1 MRLPSLAISNHQFV
15 WVAILIL
22 TLLGIVSYQT
32 MPRSEDPQFN
42 FPSSLVTVIYSGT
55 GPFDMESQIVDKV
68 EEALNEL
75 DDIDDVK
82 TTIRDSVSTTRI
94 QFVYGTDPDDKYE
107 EVIRAVNQIRD
118 QLPEGIQKLEI
129 KRISPTDVNIMQI
142 ALSSESSPYHQ
153 LKYYAEKLE
162 DELEKI
168 RSVKESDTWAY
179 PEQQIEIGLDLR
191 KLATLGI
198 SSNHV
203 LDILSGNSQNIPAG
217 FIYSGTERLTVRT
230 SGLYRSIEELARTP
244 IYSRDYQVLHLED
257 IATIRLADA
266 PARHIARYDGKRSV
280 FVSAVQREGS
290 QIFAVMDEIH
300 QKVNKFENTLPDDIE
315 LVWIFDQSD
324 SVKRQTKGFFSS
336 LIQGIGVVGLVLL
349 FLLGIRPA
357 VVAMVS
363 IPLSIIIAIG
373 WVDTA
378 GFGIQQMT
386 IVGLIVAL
394 GLLVDNA
401 IVVVENIQRYL
412 KEGYNAL
419 DATLKGASQVGWA
432 ITSGTVTTVL
442 AFLPLLLLQSGSGTF
457 MRSMPVTVVLTLT
470 CSLIIALTIIPLM
483 AKHLLSAKNGPIAAT
498 SNKGFSWL
506 NQKVYAPT
514 LRFSLRFPW
523 LIILLCIALFVSSLS
538 LMKSVGVSMFPK
550 ADKPQ
555 VLIDI
560 KMPVNSRIDHSNV
573 VTQKVE
579 HVISKHP
586 AVTHVATNIGNGN
599 PRIYYNK
606 IPKQGLPNYAQLMVQ
621 LDSDSIEKTNKITEE
636 LRALLVDWPEADIK
650 VEQFQQG
657 PPYEA
662 PIAIR
667 VISDDHDRIR
677 TMAAKVENVLR
688 NTGGVINLD
697 NAAADEMITSRIKIK
712 ADKAALLGVNAYEL
726 DQAVRTALNG
736 ANIGVYRD
744 KLGEDYNI
752 VLKSNHYNQPDSKEF
767 DRIMLTSATGA
778 QIPLRQV
785 ADIELE
791 SAQAKLQ
798 HYNLQRMIYV
808 TADVSDGYNVAAVTQ
823 DVIAGLDKLD
833 WPTDVTWSAGGEEEN
848 RNKNFAGLAKALVLS
863 LLGIFAVLV
872 LQFRS
877 FLQPAIIFIAIP
889 FALTGAIFGLYISGY
904 SFSIIAFVGLNS
916 LMGIVVN
923 NSIILVDYANQLRSE
938 GTSVQN
944 AIQES
949 SATRLM
955 PIILT
960 TLTTVGG
967 LLPLTIQGGVMWA
980 PMGWTI
986 IGGLAVST
994 LLTLI
999 LVPVLYKLFTR
1010 DS

>member
-1 MRLPSLAISNHQFV
+1 MRLPALAINNHQFV
-15 WVAILIL
+15 WVAMLIL
-22 TLLGIVSYQT
+22 TLLGIVSYNS

-42 FPSSLVTVIYSGT
+42 FPSSLITVIYSGT
-55 GPFDMESQIVDKV
+55 NPFDMESQIVDKI

-75 DDIDDVK
+75 DDIDDIK
-82 TTIRDSVSTTRI
+82 STIRDSVSTTRI

-118 QLPEGIQKLEI
+118 QLPADIQKLEI
-129 KRISPTDVNIMQI
+129 KRISPTDVNIIQL
-142 ALSSESSPYHQ
+142 ALSSENAPYLQ

-162 DELEKI
+162 DALEKI
-168 RSVKESDTWAY
+168 RNVKESETWAY
-179 PEQQIEIGLDLR
+179 PDQQVEIALDLR

-198 SSNHV
+198 SANHV
-203 LDILSGNSQNIPAG
+203 LDVLSGNSRNIPAG

-230 SGLYRSIEELARTP
+230 SGLYRSLEEIGRTP

-266 PARHIARYDGKRSV
+266 TARHIARYDGQRSV
-280 FVSAVQREGS
+280 FISAVQREGS
-290 QIFAVMDEIH
+290 QIFAVMEEIR
-300 QKVNKFENTLPDDIE
+300 QQVSKFEATLPDDIK
-315 LVWIFDQSD
+315 LTWVFDQSE
-324 SVKRQTKGFFSS
+324 SVDRQTNTFFSS
-336 LIQGIGVVGLVLL
+336 LIQGVGVVGIVL
-349 FLLGIRPA
+349 FLMLGIRPA

-363 IPLSIIIAIG
+363 IPLSIVMAIG

-401 IVVVENIQRYL
+401 IVVVENIQRFL
-412 KEGYNAL
+412 REGYNRL

-432 ITSGTVTTVL
+432 VTSGTVTTIL

-470 CSLIIALTIIPLM
+470 CSLLIALTIIPLM
-483 AKHLLSAKNGPIAAT
+483 ARHLLSDKNGPIAET
-498 SNKGFSWL
+498 SNKSFGWV
-506 NQKVYAPT
+506 NQHLYAPA
-514 LRFSLRFPW
+514 LDFSLRHPW
-523 LIILLCIALFVSSLS
+523 IILMLCIGLFVGSLN
-538 LMKSVGVSMFPK
+538 MMGSVGVSMFPK

-555 VLIDI
+555 VLVDI
-560 KMPVNSRIDHSNV
+560 KMPVNSSIEHSDLI
-573 VTQKVE
+573 TRKVE
-579 HVISKHP
+579 HVINKHP
-586 AVTHVATNIGNGN
+586 KVLNVATNVGNGN

-606 IPKQGLPNYAQLMVQ
+606 IPKQGLPNYAQLMVR
-621 LDSDSIEKTNKITEE
+621 LDSNSIEESSAITEE
-636 LRALLVDWPEADIK
+636 LRAMLVDWPEADIK
-650 VEQFQQG
+650 VEQFQTG

-667 VISDDHDRIR
+667 VISDQHDSIR
-677 TMAAKVENVLR
+677 TMAAKVEALMR
-688 NTGGVINLD
+688 DIDGVINLD
-697 NAAADEMITSRIKIK
+697 NAAADEMITTKVQIK
-712 ADKAALLGVNAYEL
+712 ADKAALLGITAYTL

-736 ANIGVYRD
+736 ANVGVYRD
-744 KLGEDYNI
+744 TLGEDFSI
-752 VLKSNHYNQPDSKEF
+752 VLKSNHYNHPDSKEF
-767 DRIMLTSATGA
+767 DRIMLTSASGA
-778 QIPLRQV
+778 QVPLRQV
-785 ADIELE
+785 ADIQLE
-791 SAQAKLQ
+791 SNQAKLQ

-808 TADVSDGYNVAAVTQ
+808 TADVSEGYNVAAVTQ
-823 DVIAGLDKLD
+823 DVIKGLNEMK
-833 WPTDVTWSAGGEEEN
+833 WPENVTWSAGGEEEN

-889 FALTGAIFGLYISGY
+889 FALTGAILGLYISDN
-904 SFSIIAFVGLNS
+904 SFSIVAFVGLNS

-923 NSIILVDYANQLRSE
+923 NSIILVDYANQLRNQGATVTE
-938 GTSVQN
+938 
-944 AIQES
+944 AIHQS
-949 SATRLM
+949 SSTRLM
-955 PIILT
+955 PIVLT

-980 PMGWTI
+980 PLGWTI

-994 LLTLI
+994 VLTLI
-999 LVPVLYKLFTR
+999 LVPVLYKLFTPK
-1010 DS
+1010 

>member
-1 MRLPSLAISNHQFV
+1 MRLPALAINNHQFV
-15 WVAILIL
+15 WVAMLIL
-22 TLLGIVSYQT
+22 TLLGIVSYNS

-42 FPSSLVTVIYSGT
+42 FPSSLITVIYSGT
-55 GPFDMESQIVDKV
+55 NPFDMESQIVDKI

-75 DDIDDVK
+75 DDIDDIK
-82 TTIRDSVSTTRI
+82 STIRDSVSTTRI

-118 QLPEGIQKLEI
+118 QLPADIQKLEI
-129 KRISPTDVNIMQI
+129 KRISPTDVNIIQL
-142 ALSSESSPYHQ
+142 ALSSENAPYLQ

-162 DELEKI
+162 DALEKI
-168 RSVKESDTWAY
+168 RNVKESETWAY
-179 PEQQIEIGLDLR
+179 PDQQVEIALDLR

-198 SSNHV
+198 SANHV
-203 LDILSGNSQNIPAG
+203 LDVLSGNSRNIPAG

-230 SGLYRSIEELARTP
+230 SGLYRSLEEIGRTP

-266 PARHIARYDGKRSV
+266 TARHIARYDGQRSV
-280 FVSAVQREGS
+280 FISAVQREGS
-290 QIFAVMDEIH
+290 QIFAVMEEIR
-300 QKVNKFENTLPDDIE
+300 QQVSKFEATLPDDIK
-315 LVWIFDQSD
+315 LTWVFDQSE
-324 SVKRQTKGFFSS
+324 SVDRQTNTFFSS
-336 LIQGIGVVGLVLL
+336 LIQGVGVVGIVL
-349 FLLGIRPA
+349 FLMLGIRPA

-363 IPLSIIIAIG
+363 IPLSIVMAIG

-401 IVVVENIQRYL
+401 IVVVENIQRFL
-412 KEGYNAL
+412 REGYNRL

-432 ITSGTVTTVL
+432 VTSGTVTTIL

-457 MRSMPVTVVLTLT
+457 MRSMPVTVVLTLA
-470 CSLIIALTIIPLM
+470 CSLLIALTIIPLM
-483 AKHLLSAKNGPIAAT
+483 ARHLLSDKNGPIAET
-498 SNKGFSWL
+498 SNKSFGWI
-506 NQKVYAPT
+506 NQHLYAPA
-514 LRFSLRFPW
+514 LGFSLRHPW
-523 LIILLCIALFVSSLS
+523 IILMLCIGLFMGSLK
-538 LMKSVGVSMFPK
+538 MMGSVGVSMFPK

-555 VLIDI
+555 VLVDI
-560 KMPVNSRIDHSNV
+560 KMPVNSSIEHSDV
-573 VTQKVE
+573 ITRKVE
-579 HVISKHP
+579 HVINKHP
-586 AVTHVATNIGNGN
+586 KVLNVATNVGNGN

-606 IPKQGLPNYAQLMVQ
+606 IPKQGLPNYAQLMVR
-621 LDSDSIEKTNKITEE
+621 LDSNSIEESSAITEE

-650 VEQFQQG
+650 VEQFQTG

-667 VISDDHDRIR
+667 VISDQHDSIR
-677 TMAAKVENVLR
+677 TMAAKVEALMR
-688 NTGGVINLD
+688 NIDGVINLD
-697 NAAADEMITSRIKIK
+697 NAAADEMITTKVQIK
-712 ADKAALLGVNAYEL
+712 ADKAALLGITAYTL

-744 KLGEDYNI
+744 TLGEDYSI
-752 VLKSNHYNQPDSKEF
+752 VLKSNHYNHPDSKEF
-767 DRIMLTSATGA
+767 DRIMLTSASGA
-778 QIPLRQV
+778 QVPLRQV
-785 ADIELE
+785 ADIQLE
-791 SAQAKLQ
+791 SNQAKLQ

-808 TADVSDGYNVAAVTQ
+808 TADVSEGYNVAAVTQ
-823 DVIAGLDKLD
+823 EVIQGLNEME
-833 WPTDVTWSAGGEEEN
+833 WPENVTWSAGGEEEN

-889 FALTGAIFGLYISGY
+889 FALTGAILGLYISDN
-904 SFSIIAFVGLNS
+904 SFSIVAFVGLNS

-923 NSIILVDYANQLRSE
+923 NSIILVDYANQLRNQGATVTE
-938 GTSVQN
+938 
-944 AIQES
+944 AIHQS
-949 SATRLM
+949 SSTRLM
-955 PIILT
+955 PIVLT

-980 PMGWTI
+980 PLGWTI

-994 LLTLI
+994 VLTLI
-999 LVPVLYKLFTR
+999 LVPVLYKLFTPK
-1010 DS
+1010 

>member
-1 MRLPSLAISNHQFV
+1 MRLPAIAIQNHQFV
-15 WVAILIL
+15 WVAVLIL
-22 TLLGIVSYQT
+22 TILGVVSYQT

-55 GPFDMESQIVDKV
+55 SPLDMESQIVDKV

-118 QLPEGIQKLEI
+118 QLPDGIQKLEI
-129 KRISPTDVNIMQI
+129 KRISPTDVNIMQV
-142 ALSSESSPYHQ
+142 ALTSETSPYHQ

-162 DELEKI
+162 DQLEKI
-168 RSVKESDTWAY
+168 KHVKESDTWAF

-203 LDILSGNSQNIPAG
+203 LDVLSGNSRNIPAG

-230 SGLYRSIEELARTP
+230 SGLYRSIEELGRTP
-244 IYSRDYQVLHLED
+244 IYSQDYQVLHLED

-266 PARHIARYDGKRSV
+266 PARHIARYDGFRSV
-280 FVSAVQREGS
+280 YVSAVQREGS

-300 QKVNKFENTLPDDIE
+300 QAVNQFETGLPDDIK
-315 LVWIFDQSD
+315 LVWIFDQST
-324 SVKRQTKGFFSS
+324 SVKRQTDNFFAS
-336 LIQGIGVVGLVLL
+336 LMQGIGVVGAVLL
-349 FLLGIRPA
+349 LLLGIRPA

-363 IPLSIIIAIG
+363 IPLSIIIAVG

-401 IVVVENIQRYL
+401 IVVVENIQRFL
-412 KEGYNAL
+412 KEGYSGL
-419 DATLKGASQVGWA
+419 DATLRGASQVGWA
-432 ITSGTVTTVL
+432 ITSGTVTTIL
-442 AFLPLLLLQSGSGTF
+442 SFLPLLLLQSGSGTF
-457 MRSMPVTVVLTLT
+457 MRSMPVTVVLTLI
-470 CSLIIALTIIPLM
+470 CSLLIALTIIPLI
-483 AKHLLSAKNGPIAAT
+483 ARFLLSNKNGPIAAT
-498 SNKGFSWL
+498 STAGFHWL
-506 NQKVYAPT
+506 NTKVYGP
-514 LRFSLRFPW
+514 LLNFCLRFPW
-523 LIILLCIALFVSSLS
+523 LVIIICIGLFISSLG

-560 KMPVNSRIDHSNV
+560 KMPINSRIDHSDAI
-573 VTQKVE
+573 TRKVE

-586 AVTHVATNIGNGN
+586 SVTHVATNVGNGN

-621 LDSDSIEKTNKITEE
+621 LDSESIEQTIKITEE
-636 LRALLVDWPEADIK
+636 LRGLLVDWPEADIK

-677 TMAAKVENVLR
+677 MMAAKVESVMR
-688 NTGGVINLD
+688 QTEGVINLD
-697 NAAADEMITSRIKIK
+697 NAAADEMITARIRIKS
-712 ADKAALLGVNAYEL
+712 DKAALLGVNAYEL
-726 DQAVRTALNG
+726 DQSVRTALNG
-736 ANIGVYRD
+736 AQVGVYRD

-767 DRIMLTSATGA
+767 DRIMLTSSTGA

-791 SAQAKLQ
+791 SSQAKLQ

-823 DVIAGLDKLD
+823 DVIQGLNALD
-833 WPTDVTWSAGGEEEN
+833 WPDDVSWVAGGEEES
-848 RNKNFAGLAKALVLS
+848 RNKNFAGLTKAMVVS

-889 FALTGAIFGLYISGY
+889 FALTGAILGLYISGY
-904 SFSIIAFVGLNS
+904 SFSIIAFVGLIS

-923 NSIILVDYANQLRSE
+923 NSIILVDYANQLIAQ
-938 GTSVQN
+938 GMGVTN
-944 AIQES
+944 AIHES
-949 SATRLM
+949 ASTRLM

-967 LLPLTIQGGVMWA
+967 LLPLTIQGGIMWA

-994 LLTLI
+994 VLTLI

-1010 DS
+1010 D

>member
-1 MRLPSLAISNHQFV
+1 MRLPALAINNHQFV
-15 WVAILIL
+15 WVAMLIL
-22 TLLGIVSYQT
+22 TLLGVVSYNS

-42 FPSSLVTVIYSGT
+42 FPSSLITVIYSGT
-55 GPFDMESQIVDKV
+55 NPFDMESQIVDKI

-75 DDIDDVK
+75 DDIDDIK
-82 TTIRDSVSTTRI
+82 STIRDSVSTTRI

-118 QLPEGIQKLEI
+118 QLPSDIQKLEI
-129 KRISPTDVNIMQI
+129 KRISPTDVNIIQL
-142 ALSSESSPYHQ
+142 ALSSENAPYLQ

-162 DELEKI
+162 DALEKI
-168 RSVKESDTWAY
+168 RNVKESETWAY
-179 PEQQIEIGLDLR
+179 PDQQVEIALDLR

-198 SSNHV
+198 SANHV
-203 LDILSGNSQNIPAG
+203 LDVLSGNSRNIPAG
-217 FIYSGTERLTVRT
+217 FIYSGSERLTVRT
-230 SGLYRSIEELARTP
+230 SGLYRSLEEIGRTP

-266 PARHIARYDGKRSV
+266 TARHIARYDGQRSV
-280 FVSAVQREGS
+280 FISAVQREGS
-290 QIFAVMDEIH
+290 QIFAVMEEIR
-300 QKVNKFENTLPDDIE
+300 QQVSKFEATLPDDIK
-315 LVWIFDQSD
+315 LTWVFDQSE
-324 SVKRQTKGFFSS
+324 SVDRQTNTFFSS
-336 LIQGIGVVGLVLL
+336 LIQGVGVVGIVL
-349 FLLGIRPA
+349 FLMLGIRPA

-363 IPLSIIIAIG
+363 IPLSIVMAIG

-401 IVVVENIQRYL
+401 IVVVENIQRFL
-412 KEGYNAL
+412 REGYNRL

-432 ITSGTVTTVL
+432 VTSGTVTTIL

-457 MRSMPVTVVLTLT
+457 MRSMPVTVVLTLA
-470 CSLIIALTIIPLM
+470 CSLLIALTIIPLM
-483 AKHLLSAKNGPIAAT
+483 ARHLLSDKNGPIAET
-498 SNKGFSWL
+498 SNKSFGWI
-506 NQKVYAPT
+506 NQHLYAPA
-514 LRFSLRFPW
+514 LGFSLRHPW
-523 LIILLCIALFVSSLS
+523 IILMLCIGLFMGSLK
-538 LMKSVGVSMFPK
+538 MMGSVGVSMFPK

-555 VLIDI
+555 VLVDI
-560 KMPVNSRIDHSNV
+560 KMPVNSSIEHSDV
-573 VTQKVE
+573 ITRKVE
-579 HVISKHP
+579 HVINKHP
-586 AVTHVATNIGNGN
+586 KVLNVATNVGNGN

-606 IPKQGLPNYAQLMVQ
+606 IPKQGLPNYAQLMVR
-621 LDSDSIEKTNKITEE
+621 LDSNSIEESSAITEE

-650 VEQFQQG
+650 VEQFQTG

-667 VISDDHDRIR
+667 VISDQHDSIR
-677 TMAAKVENVLR
+677 TMAAKVEALMR
-688 NTGGVINLD
+688 NIDGVINLD
-697 NAAADEMITSRIKIK
+697 NAAADEMITTKVQIK
-712 ADKAALLGVNAYEL
+712 ADKAALLGITAYTL

-744 KLGEDYNI
+744 TLGEDYSI
-752 VLKSNHYNQPDSKEF
+752 VLKSNHYNHPDSKEF
-767 DRIMLTSATGA
+767 DRIMLTSASGA
-778 QIPLRQV
+778 QVPLRQV
-785 ADIELE
+785 ADIQLE
-791 SAQAKLQ
+791 SNQAKLQ

-808 TADVSDGYNVAAVTQ
+808 TADVSEGYNVAAVTQ
-823 DVIAGLDKLD
+823 EVIQGLNEME
-833 WPTDVTWSAGGEEEN
+833 WPENVTWSAGGEEEN

-889 FALTGAIFGLYISGY
+889 FALTGAILGLYISDN
-904 SFSIIAFVGLNS
+904 SFSIVAFVGLNS

-923 NSIILVDYANQLRSE
+923 NSIILVDYANQLRNQGATVTE
-938 GTSVQN
+938 
-944 AIQES
+944 AIHQS
-949 SATRLM
+949 SSTRLM
-955 PIILT
+955 PIVLT

-980 PMGWTI
+980 PLGWTI

-994 LLTLI
+994 VLTLI
-999 LVPVLYKLFTR
+999 LVPVLYKLFTPK
-1010 DS
+1010 